1 MQEYEEMSGR
11 LSLGRS
17 KAGGAE
23 SVDLLHEGILALS
36 RAFCKLPAG
45 KSEQP

>member
-1 MQEYEEMSGR
+1 MPGC

-23 SVDLLHEGILALS
+23 PVDLLHEGILAPA

-45 KSEQP
+45 RSEPF